1 MTRIRLTEFLI
12 LNQVQHMSKKSI
24 ELNSSN
30 IINIRKNLDAEINKS
45 WRIIRNEN
53 IMSNKDIKAGLG
65 SGKDMKALYNHITQ
79 LMQKR
84 IMIKGM
90 LQCLNMG
97 ITKFNYEDF
106 KKSNNFNI
114 FAACEA
120 KEAITQLKM
129 IPTINPTEKA
139 KKGKKGIGKTE
150 GMTSAFIASKIHNHQ
165 LEADKHDAAM
175 EKFNKE
181 TSIDISGISEEFE
194 NYLAA

>member
-1 MTRIRLTEFLI
+1 
-12 LNQVQHMSKKSI
+12 MSKKSI
-24 ELNSSN
+24 ALNSSN
-30 IINIRKNLDAEINKS
+30 IINIRKKLDTEINKS

-53 IMSNKDIKAGLG
+53 IMSTKDAKAGLG
-65 SGKDMKALYNHITQ
+65 SGKDMKALYNLITQ
-79 LMQKR
+79 LTEKR

-97 ITKFNYEDF
+97 ITKFDYEEF
-106 KKSNNFNI
+106 KKSNNYSI

-120 KEAITQLKM
+120 KEAIAQLKL

-139 KKGKKGIGKTE
+139 KKGKKGTGKKE
-150 GMTSAFIASKIHNHQ
+150 GMSSAFIASKIHNHQ

-181 TSIDISGISEEFE
+181 TSIDINSICDEFE
-194 NYLAA
+194 SYLAA

>member
-1 MTRIRLTEFLI
+1 
-12 LNQVQHMSKKSI
+12 MSKKSI

-30 IINIRKNLDAEINKS
+30 IINIRKKLDAEINKS

-53 IMSNKDIKAGLG
+53 IMSNKDAKAGLG
-65 SGKDMKALYNHITQ
+65 SGKDMKALYNYITQ
-79 LMQKR
+79 LAEKR
-84 IMIKGM
+84 IKIKGM

-97 ITKFNYEDF
+97 ITKFDYEEF
-106 KKSNNFNI
+106 KKSNNFAI

-120 KEAITQLKM
+120 KEAIAQLKL

-139 KKGKKGIGKTE
+139 KKSKKGTGKKE
-150 GMTSAFIASKIHNHQ
+150 GMSSAFIASKIHTHQ

-175 EKFNKE
+175 EKFNNE

-194 NYLAA
+194 NYLVA